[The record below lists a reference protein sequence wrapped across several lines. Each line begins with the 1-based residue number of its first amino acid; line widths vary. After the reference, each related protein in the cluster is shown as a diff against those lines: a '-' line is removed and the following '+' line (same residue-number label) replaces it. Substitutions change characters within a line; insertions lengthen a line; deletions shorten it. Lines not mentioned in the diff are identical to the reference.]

1 MPPKS
6 APRVAIYARFS
17 TDLQNA
23 RSAEDQLRV
32 CRDHAERQGWQVV
45 EVYSDLAISGTT
57 NNRPGLN
64 ALLAA
69 ADARAFDVV
78 LAEALDRVSRNQ
90 ADTAHIFQRLQFADV
105 RLCTISESE
114 VTELHVGMLGTM
126 NALFVKELASK
137 IRRGQR
143 GAVSRG
149 RVPGGLCYGYRPAP
163 VLHADGSVERGH
175 RVIVEAEAAVIRR
188 VFAESL
194 AGDSAKAIAKRFN
207 REGLPG
213 PRGGQWSASTIN
225 GSRGRANGILHNPA
239 YAGRIHYNRVRM
251 VKDPETRRRISRVN
265 KLEDRVEEIAEHLRI
280 VAEADW
286 LEIQRRREARSHIP
300 FNRQVRPRHM
310 LSGLVTCARCGGS
323 YSVASKDRWACRNL
337 RETGT
342 CDNRRRIAT
351 ADLERRVL
359 AGLQDQLLAPDVLAA
374 VVKRYHDKRAEQRR
388 AMAGGLRAAEQ
399 AVADQQSAIA
409 RLVTAMADGMDMDVF
424 KPELARRR
432 ELLAIAEA
440 QLAEH
445 QALAP
450 IILHPQIVAQYKR
463 RIDMIG
469 SAIVKGDRAARFV
482 PVIRSLIER
491 VTIDDDP
498 AAPNGARVEVLGSL
512 AAVLRIAAGEQ
523 APERHAIVMEK
534 GPKARRTSSR
544 TVQVVAEEGLEPP
557 TPGL

>member
-1 MPPKS
+1 MPPNP
-6 APRVAIYARFS
+6 ATRAAIYARFS

-32 CRDHAERQGWQVV
+32 CRDYAERQGWQVV

-69 ADARAFDVV
+69 ADARSFDVV

-163 VLHADGSVERGH
+163 VLHDDGSVERGH
-175 RVIVEAEAAVIRR
+175 RVIVEEEAAIIRRIFAEA
-188 VFAESL
+188 L
-194 AGDSAKAIAKRFN
+194 AGDSTKAIAHRLN
-207 REGLPG
+207 REGVRG
-213 PRGGQWSASTIN
+213 PRGGLWTSSTLN

-251 VKDPETRRRISRVN
+251 VKDPETRRRLSRPN
-265 KLEDRVEEIAEHLRI
+265 KLEERVEELAEHLRI
-280 VAEADW
+280 VDEPTW
-286 LEIQRRREARSHIP
+286 QEIQRRREARAHIP
-300 FNRQVRPRHM
+300 FRQLVRPKHM
-310 LSGLVTCARCGGS
+310 LSGLVRCGTCGHA
-323 YSVASKDRWACRNL
+323 YIVIDRGKWGCRGHRSAGICANP
-337 RETGT
+337 
-342 CDNRRRIAT
+342 RRIAT
-351 ADLERRVL
+351 ADLESRVL
-359 AGLQDQLLAPDVLAA
+359 TGLREQLLHPDVVAR
-374 VVKRYHDKRAEQRR
+374 VVKRYHEARAEQRK
-388 AMAGGLRAAEQ
+388 AMAQGLRKAEARVDQLKGEIANLVAAL
-399 AVADQQSAIA
+399 AG
-409 RLVTAMADGMDMDVF
+409 GMDMAEVRD
-424 KPELARRR
+424 AIAGRR
-432 ELLAIAEA
+432 EALAIAEA

-445 QALAP
+445 QALPP
-450 IILHPQIVAQYKR
+450 IILHPQIVEQYRR
-463 RIDMIG
+463 RIGLIG
-469 SAIVKGDRAARFV
+469 DAITRGDRAARFL
-482 PVIRSLIER
+482 PAIRALIDS
-491 VTIDDDP
+491 VTITDDP

-512 AAVLRIAAGEQ
+512 AAVLSVATGQQPAA
-523 APERHAIVMEK
+523 APRSTGVRATK
-534 GPKARRTSSR
+534 GSSQ
-544 TVQVVAEEGLEPP
+544 VLEVVAEEGLEPP
-557 TPGL
+557 TRGL